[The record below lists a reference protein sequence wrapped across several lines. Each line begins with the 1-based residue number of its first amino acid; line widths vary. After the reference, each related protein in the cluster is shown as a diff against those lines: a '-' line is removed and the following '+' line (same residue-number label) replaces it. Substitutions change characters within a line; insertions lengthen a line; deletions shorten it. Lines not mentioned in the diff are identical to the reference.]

1 MEIKELYNAYL
12 HSPSI
17 NRMMGT
23 HHFNVL
29 DALQGS
35 VVENSHS
42 KILMQLLR
50 FCEQGHYVFLE
61 SLLHNRFGF
70 ELALTDTVHF
80 ECEKAYV
87 SDRLDGL
94 IYSVNQFAIIIENKV
109 NGAKLGTNQLG
120 KYIDAVSS
128 DKDIFA
134 DGTDSPDKV
143 WVVYLTR
150 DGNDPEDQPSIQ
162 AMAAAGIIDAPVTGE
177 FIAGPRY
184 VSASYREHI
193 LPWLEQDVYPMIRN
207 NCQEMSAGVMQY
219 ICYLKGANFFDMN
232 DTPLNDEV
240 TWLKNQVT
248 LPDDPVKSNKM
259 LHQFYVDCARECPND
274 PAKNRL
280 LNVISAVAQEPMQ
293 LAMQVTRSHF
303 AMCQIWQHFTYNYI
317 NMRPTEQ
324 NDAQGRI
331 YFSWYPLGM
340 NRLTSADPIQYTFAI
355 NVLGSDQERCV
366 FAKSHGLML
375 HLMGYTQETKNN
387 KLVYRYQVPMR
398 KGLLLLPLDEQ
409 QQLLQDTY
417 NRIMPCT
424 VMKRLV
430 SSLAGDCTQQYLNI
444 NDTEKV
450 GMYQQALA
458 DIYAAGREEFG
469 LRLAPGHDGLLLDT
483 ATGEVLMTPA
493 TENVG
498 RMVIELS
505 GLTDEQCQKLTE
517 QSLAQEW
524 FIDLPDYR
532 TNTRIRTTVF
542 GIEVPLNIRTTL
554 QQTLNSTVERGI
566 GAIKSLL
573 GKG

>member
-1 MEIKELYNAYL
+1 
-12 HSPSI
+12 
-17 NRMMGT
+17 
-23 HHFNVL
+23 
-29 DALQGS
+29 
-35 VVENSHS
+35 
-42 KILMQLLR
+42 
-50 FCEQGHYVFLE
+50 
-61 SLLHNRFGF
+61 
-70 ELALTDTVHF
+70 
-80 ECEKAYV
+80 
-87 SDRLDGL
+87 
-94 IYSVNQFAIIIENKV
+94 
-109 NGAKLGTNQLG
+109 
-120 KYIDAVSS
+120 
-128 DKDIFA
+128 
-134 DGTDSPDKV
+134 
-143 WVVYLTR
+143 
-150 DGNDPEDQPSIQ
+150 
-162 AMAAAGIIDAPVTGE
+162 
-177 FIAGPRY
+177 
-184 VSASYREHI
+184 
-193 LPWLEQDVYPMIRN
+193 
-207 NCQEMSAGVMQY
+207 
-219 ICYLKGANFFDMN
+219 
-232 DTPLNDEV
+232 
-240 TWLKNQVT
+240 
-248 LPDDPVKSNKM
+248 
-259 LHQFYVDCARECPND
+259 
-274 PAKNRL
+274 
-280 LNVISAVAQEPMQ
+280 
-293 LAMQVTRSHF
+293 
-303 AMCQIWQHFTYNYI
+303 
-317 NMRPTEQ
+317 
-324 NDAQGRI
+324 
-331 YFSWYPLGM
+331 
-340 NRLTSADPIQYTFAI
+340 
-355 NVLGSDQERCV
+355 
-366 FAKSHGLML
+366 
-375 HLMGYTQETKNN
+375 MGYTQETKNN

-430 SSLAGDCTQQYLNI
+430 SPLAGDCTQQYLNI

-505 GLTDEQCQKLTE
+505 GLTDEQRQKLTE